1 MKKFLLLDSTQGA
14 MNILLGCW
22 VILGMMIMFMC
33 EPSTFESMMWYP
45 ISVLC
50 SIILFLVYNVWVS
63 MALNE

>member
-14 MNILLGCW
+14 VNVLLGCW
-22 VILGMMIMFMC
+22 VLLGMMIMFIS
-33 EPSTFESMMWYP
+33 ESSTFDGMIWYP
-45 ISVLC
+45 VSVLS